1 VIDAT
6 EEAYSSESG
15 SGSGGG
21 IRGWLEAKW
30 RRWDANHSLTAL
42 HPTHPPAYW
51 RTIAQPLHSLP
62 PSLRSEH
69 LKYRRAAEE
78 EEEEEGGGD
87 GAYEEEDEDSREFR
101 DMFRLVPHSGHSSS
115 SSSSAAAAALCSLA
129 PTRPFS
135 DIPAYGA
142 KNAAAIKSV
151 ETIDID
157 GNSIDSNT
165 AAAAAA
171 AAADTVA
178 ALAANSQSGNVQ
190 WTELTDNGKKKSATA
205 ASTAKSVRKHVSVI
219 NVSTD
224 V

>member
-1 VIDAT
+1 MIDAT

-171 AAADTVA
+171 DTVA

>member
-1 VIDAT
+1 
-6 EEAYSSESG
+6 
-15 SGSGGG
+15 
-21 IRGWLEAKW
+21 
-30 RRWDANHSLTAL
+30 
-42 HPTHPPAYW
+42 
-51 RTIAQPLHSLP
+51 
-62 PSLRSEH
+62 
-69 LKYRRAAEE
+69 
-78 EEEEEGGGD
+78 
-87 GAYEEEDEDSREFR
+87 
-101 DMFRLVPHSGHSSS
+101 MFRLVPHSGHSSS

-171 AAADTVA
+171 ADTVA